1 MLSLTIS
8 KKILFYAGSWF
19 SLSLAI
25 PENLNATGWFLLSLR
40 IFKILIQLAEFNLSI
55 F

>member
-25 PENLNATGWFLLSLR
+25 PENLNATGWFLLSPPISKN
-40 IFKILIQLAEFNLSI
+40 IFYAEGWF
-55 F
+55 